1 MNDQD
6 RVLLRQ
12 WAHPLNEKEVEM
24 VSGGL
29 RTLTA
34 CTVDCGVRDGDVGI
48 AGDC

>member
-12 WAHPLNEKEVEM
+12 WAHPLTEEEVKI

-34 CTVDCGVRDGDVGI
+34 CTIDCGVRDGDGPPE
-48 AGDC
+48 C